1 MRFHADLHVH
11 SKYSRATSRDLDLE
25 HLAHWAARKGIGV
38 IATGDFTHP
47 AWSAELREKLVPA
60 EPGLFR
66 LRDDIEKSLAA
77 TLPAACQTPV
87 RFMLEV
93 EISTIYKK
101 GEKTR
106 KIHHLIYAPDFSTV
120 EHISTRLARIG
131 NIASDGRPILGL
143 DSRDLLE
150 ITLEAGPDAYLI
162 PAHIWTPWFAALGS
176 QSGFDSITECY
187 GDLADNIFA
196 VETGLSSDPA
206 MNWRVSFLDRYRL
219 VSNSDAHSPGKL
231 GREATTFDC
240 EIDYFA
246 IRDALKT
253 GRGYVGTVEFFPEEG
268 KYHLDGHRKCGVR
281 LTPSETLAHGGCC
294 PVCGQP
300 VTIGVDHRV
309 ETLADREPANLT
321 PPPTAGA
328 VSCLVPLPEVLS
340 EIHTTGPTSK
350 SVERDYDQLVAK
362 FGSELFILQ
371 SAPVEDVARATSSLL
386 GEALTR
392 LRAGRVIRHAGY
404 DGEYG
409 VIQLFEDGELKRIT
423 CGTLF
428 DAPTLPT
435 KNNQS
440 VTLALQEI
448 AAPALPSSLPIPP
461 RWRGDSPLTASDPKI
476 DRIEAGSGDSAAAKI
491 IEKALAKAARE
502 TEHAESA
509 TKLHCSDPPPSGAS
523 RTADSSQRSN
533 SFRKDA
539 VSDSQPQPTAVPPTP
554 RFQENGQE
562 KPSAPGL
569 LLARLDADQ
578 RRAAA
583 LVDGPMLIIAGPGS
597 GKTRTLTHRIAHII
611 SDHATAL
618 EQCLAITFTRRAA
631 EEMRARLTEL
641 LGERATQ
648 IPIHT
653 FHSLGLLI
661 LRQRPAAAGLN
672 AGFRIADSKEQ
683 TALLARAI
691 DLPERKINAML
702 RAISRAKRCG
712 TDESAVAEAMA
723 AYQCA
728 LSMANTVDFDD
739 LIRLTVDI
747 LGADPDLCQ
756 YYRERFRF
764 ISVDEFQDLDE
775 QQYRLLKLL
784 APADANVCVI
794 GDPDQAIYGFRGAEA
809 SYFDRFQRDHPNAVT
824 VRLVRNYR
832 SSATIVTASTQVMA
846 AGRPATGIIEVV
858 RDMHRRISIHA
869 AASERAEAEFVVAAI
884 ERLIGGHN
892 FFSLDSG
899 RADGCADNDL
909 SFADIAVLY
918 RTDDQS
924 AALVTAFERSGMP
937 FKKHGHALL
946 TGDEGTRALLREL
959 DGAGDIEGVRPIM
972 ERLKAAAARLEQ
984 KTLDQAGTSLTVGPA
999 LQRLTTLAT
1008 RFGADQQLSDALAL
1022 GTDADLFDPRADRV
1036 SLLTLHAAKGLEF
1049 PVVFIVGLE
1058 DGLLPLYWNELDTAT
1073 AAEERRLFYVGMTRA
1088 KDQLVLTRALKRT
1101 WRGRLR
1107 KQCVSPFLADI
1118 ESALLDHRH
1127 NETTRRHPQD
1137 QQLSLF

>member
-47 AWSAELREKLVPA
+47 AWNAELREKLVPA

-77 TLPAACQTPV
+77 TLPAACRIPV

-120 EHISTRLARIG
+120 ERISTRLARIG

-150 ITLEAGPDAYLI
+150 ITLEADPDAYLI

-187 GDLADNIFA
+187 RDLADNIFA

-240 EIDYFA
+240 DIDYFA

-281 LTPSETLAHGGCC
+281 LTPRETLEHGGRC
-294 PVCGQP
+294 PVCGQA

-309 ETLADREPANLT
+309 ETLADREPENLT

-340 EIHTTGPTSK
+340 EIHATGPSSK
-350 SVERDYDQLVAK
+350 PVERDYDKLVAK
-362 FGSELFILQ
+362 FGPELFILQ

-392 LRAGRVIRHAGY
+392 LRAGQVIRHAGY

-409 VIQLFEDGELKRIT
+409 MILLFANGELTRMT

-428 DAPTLPT
+428 DVPAPTT
-435 KNNQS
+435 KNNQPT
-440 VTLALQEI
+440 TLAPQDT
-448 AAPALPSSLPIPP
+448 AAPLSLSQ
-461 RWRGDSPLTASDPKI
+461 WGGESPVAASD
-476 DRIEAGSGDSAAAKI
+476 RIQASSASSAPADI
-491 IEKALAKAARE
+491 AEKVLAKAARE
-502 TEHAESA
+502 RAYAENA
-509 TKLHCSDPPPSGAS
+509 TTSDCSDPPHSGAS
-523 RTADSSQRSN
+523 QATDSGTQST
-533 SFRKDA
+533 D
-539 VSDSQPQPTAVPPTP
+539 VSATSRFPENPAEESRAPTP
-554 RFQENGQE
+554 
-562 KPSAPGL
+562 
-569 LLARLDADQ
+569 LLAALDADQ

-583 LVDGPMLIIAGPGS
+583 LVDGPLLIIASPGA

-611 SDHATAL
+611 SDHTTAP
-618 EQCLAITFTRRAA
+618 ERCLAITFTRRAA
-631 EEMRARLTEL
+631 EEMHARLTEL
-641 LGERATQ
+641 LGELATQ
-648 IPIHT
+648 IAIHT
-653 FHSLGLLI
+653 FHSLGLSI
-661 LRQRPAAAGLN
+661 LRHWPAAAGLN
-672 AGFRIADSKEQ
+672 AGFRIVDANEQ
-683 TALLARAI
+683 MALLAQTL
-691 DLPERKINAML
+691 DLSERKANTML

-712 TDESAVAEAMA
+712 TAESGVAEAMA
-723 AYQCA
+723 AYQRTLNA
-728 LSMANTVDFDD
+728 ANAVDFDD
-739 LIRLTVDI
+739 LIRLTVDT
-747 LGADPDLCQ
+747 LGANPNLCEH
-756 YYRERFRF
+756 YRERFRF
-764 ISVDEFQDLDE
+764 ISVDEFQDLDA

-784 APADANVCVI
+784 APADANLCVI

-809 SYFDRFQRDHPNAVT
+809 SYFDRFEHDYPSAET

-832 SSATIVTASTQVMA
+832 SSATIVTASTQMMA
-846 AGRPATGIIEVV
+846 AGRPPTGMIEIV
-858 RDMHRRISIHA
+858 RDLHRRISIHA

-899 RADGCADNDL
+899 RAEGSARDDL

-918 RTDDQS
+918 RTGEQS
-924 AALVTAFERSGMP
+924 VALVTAFERSGMP
-937 FKKHGHALL
+937 FKKHGHTSLSE
-946 TGDEGTRALLREL
+946 DEGIHALLREM
-959 DGAGDIEGVRPIM
+959 DSAGDIESAEPII
-972 ERLKAAAARLEQ
+972 ERLKAAVTRSH
-984 KTLDQAGTSLTVGPA
+984 QAGTRMTVGPT
-999 LQRLTTLAT
+999 LQRLTSLAA
-1008 RFGADQQLSDALAL
+1008 RFGANQPLSDALAL
-1022 GTDADLFDPRADRV
+1022 ATDADLFDPRADRV

-1049 PVVFIVGLE
+1049 SVVFIVGLE
-1058 DGLLPLYWNELDTAT
+1058 DGLLPLYWNEPDNAT

-1107 KQCVSPFLADI
+1107 QQRVSPFLADI
-1118 ESALLDHRH
+1118 ESALLNLEH
-1127 NETTRRHPQD
+1127 NETSRWRPRD